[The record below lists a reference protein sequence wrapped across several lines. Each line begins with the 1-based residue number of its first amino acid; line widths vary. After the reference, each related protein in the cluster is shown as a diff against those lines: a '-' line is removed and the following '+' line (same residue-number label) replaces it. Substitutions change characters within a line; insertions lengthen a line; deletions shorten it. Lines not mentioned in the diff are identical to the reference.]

1 MYDSACRDFQKRM
14 HFLVS
19 DMLLTW
25 LRLSPISTA
34 DVDLIR
40 LGFLV
45 LLLCSGLAS
54 SRGCNQLNKQFLIST
69 PHQFSSSL
77 FRRNLSRRLLLL
89 AVMSVQNTFINA
101 TINLISVFFFFF
113 FLISVVSELHLGDI
127 IFWWIRQ
134 AITTVGRI
142 LLAPTYHITSEWIFL
157 RYPTKRTPS
166 MSWRS
171 WWWTKKS

>member
-89 AVMSVQNTFINA
+89 AVMSVQYTFINA

-113 FLISVVSELHLGDI
+113 FFNICGVRAPLGRYHFLVDSSGDNNGRSDFVGSDISYYVRVNFFEISN
-127 IFWWIRQ
+127 
-134 AITTVGRI
+134 
-142 LLAPTYHITSEWIFL
+142 
-157 RYPTKRTPS
+157 
-166 MSWRS
+166 
-171 WWWTKKS
+171 